1 MSWLFEFDPMFHAPT
16 KNIEVDFEFI
26 KEKDTHLRFIPTCDH
41 SNDIFTEGVKSDK
54 LMVYN
59 SHPLEEGC

>member
-26 KEKDTHLRFIPTCDH
+26 KEKDTHCSAPDFNSLIF
-41 SNDIFTEGVKSDK
+41 DIFI
-54 LMVYN
+54 
-59 SHPLEEGC
+59 